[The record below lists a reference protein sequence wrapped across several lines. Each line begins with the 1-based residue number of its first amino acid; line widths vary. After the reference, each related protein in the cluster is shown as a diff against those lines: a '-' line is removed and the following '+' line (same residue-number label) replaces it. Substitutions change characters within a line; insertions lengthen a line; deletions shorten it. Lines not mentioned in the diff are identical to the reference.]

1 MYGQPAPNAATAG
14 QAPVAAPPSP
24 EVTAAAA
31 PDSSPYAATRPPTPD
46 LILRKQQCLLAPV
59 CLGPMA
65 TIFSTLGT
73 FGLGVR
79 ASYGDYL
86 GASIDYQLLPTI
98 DFSKISIG
106 TGVFSA
112 TARVYPFK
120 GKFFAGAG
128 FGYMHMLVRVRSN
141 DDIDAEMR
149 VGAPIF
155 ILNVGFTGR
164 SGFVFGMDASLLVP
178 MQKLR
183 AKIKVNPGSRADDIP
198 QDELDN
204 KREQFASDVNKA
216 LGKIPL
222 LLQLNLVRIGYIF

>member
-1 MYGQPAPNAATAG
+1 VTTTYGQPEPNS
-14 QAPVAAPPSP
+14 PPTP
-24 EVTAAAA
+24 EATAAAA
-31 PDSSPYAATRPPTPD
+31 PAPGGSPYAATRPPSAD
-46 LILRKQQCLLAPV
+46 LIPPKERCLLDPV

-65 TIFSTLGT
+65 TIFSTFGT

-79 ASYGDYL
+79 ASYGDFW

-98 DFSKISIG
+98 NFSSISIG
-106 TGVFSA
+106 TGIFSA

-128 FGYMHMLVRVRSN
+128 FGYMHMLVRVRTD

-149 VGAPIF
+149 VGAPI
-155 ILNVGFTGR
+155 IIVNVGMMGR

-178 MQKLR
+178 LQKLR
-183 AKIKVNPGSRADDIP
+183 ARIAVSPGSRADDIP
-198 QDELDN
+198 QDRLDDERA
-204 KREQFASDVNKA
+204 KFSSDVNDA

-222 LLQLNLVRIGYIF
+222 LLQLNLVRLGYIF